1 MEDILDII
9 PEEPEIET
17 EPPEPY
23 HVYVQ
28 TDGRGRIL
36 SVNSSAFVP
45 AEWGTEIDS
54 GFGDKY
60 HHAQGNYFPTGIY
73 TEDGIPRYKLVEN
86 TAQERAEEE
95 IQADRDAIPA
105 PIVPPTNA
113 ELEAENKM
121 LRARLQAA
129 TDRQDFIEDCI
140 AEMAGVVYA
149 V

>member
-1 MEDILDII
+1 MDNIFDII
-9 PEEPEIET
+9 PEQPEIET
-17 EPPEPY
+17 LPLDPY

-28 TDGRGRIL
+28 IDDQGRITA
-36 SVNSSAFVP
+36 VNSSAFVP

-73 TEDGIPRYKLVEN
+73 TDDGIPRYKLVEN

-95 IQADRDAIPA
+95 IQADREKIPA

-121 LRARLQAA
+121 LRAQLQAT

>member
-1 MEDILDII
+1 MEDIFDII

-28 TDGRGRIL
+28 TDGQSRITA
-36 SVNSSAFVP
+36 VNSSAFVSP
-45 AEWGTEIDS
+45 EWGAEIDS
-54 GFGDKY
+54 GLGDKY
-60 HHAQGNYFPTGIY
+60 HHAQGNYFVDGLY
-73 TEDGIPRYKLVEN
+73 TNDGIPRYKLVDGE
-86 TAQERAEEE
+86 AQERTEEE
-95 IQADRDAIPA
+95 IKADRAAIPV
-105 PIVPPTNA
+105 PVVPPTNE
-113 ELEAENKM
+113 ELEQENKL
-121 LRARLQAA
+121 LRAQLQAA

>member
-1 MEDILDII
+1 MDNIFDII

-17 EPPEPY
+17 DSPEPY

-28 TDGRGRIL
+28 TDGQSRITA
-36 SVNSSAFVP
+36 VNSSAFVP

-54 GFGDKY
+54 GFGDRF
-60 HHAQGNYFPTGIY
+60 HHAQGNYFTNGLY
-73 TEDGIPRYKLVEN
+73 TEDGIPLYKLVEN
-86 TAQERAEEE
+86 TAQERTEEE
-95 IQADRDAIPA
+95 IQADRDAIPE
-105 PIVPPTNA
+105 PVIPPTNA

-121 LRARLQAA
+121 LRAQLQAA

-140 AEMAGVVYA
+140 AEMAMVVYA

>member
-1 MEDILDII
+1 MNNIFEIL
-9 PEEPEIET
+9 PKYPEIEMP
-17 EPPEPY
+17 PPEPY

-28 TDGRGRIL
+28 TDDQGRITAI
-36 SVNSSAFVP
+36 NSSAFVP

-73 TEDGIPRYKLVEN
+73 TDDGIPHYKLVEN
-86 TAQERAEEE
+86 TAQERTEEE
-95 IQADRDAIPA
+95 IQADRDEIPV

-121 LRARLQAA
+121 LRAQLQAA

>member
-1 MEDILDII
+1 MDDIF
-9 PEEPEIET
+9 
-17 EPPEPY
+17 EPY

-28 TDGRGRIL
+28 TDEQGKIIA
-36 SVNSSAFVP
+36 VNSSAFVS

-60 HHAQGNYFPTGIY
+60 HHAQGNYFPCGVY
-73 TEDGIPRYKLVEN
+73 TDDGIPRYKLVEGK
-86 TAQERAEEE
+86 AQERTEEE
-95 IQADRDAIPA
+95 IQADRGAVPEPVI
-105 PIVPPTNA
+105 PPTNA

-121 LRARLQAA
+121 LRAQLQAA

-140 AEMAGVVYA
+140 AEMAMVVYA